1 MTMVLAC
8 ASMLFSTSSAM
19 ALSGLLCE
27 SAMMRMAFQSSPIRN
42 LPLSNS
48 FDLAAAVFATLTRN
62 STHLFYEPKDLL
74 SPPSAN
80 HYNKGQAQQGG
91 CLMIQPL
98 SGGDF
103 LERLLS
109 LIVRGA
115 FHIEVALI
123 LNFRPTRG
131 RSPAA
136 GADAIGNRWAE
147 ERVEENPR
155 PVSKRPGRGIPV
167 WGLGCFRSLGT
178 HLFHELAHGCDV
190 ARRSSFRPF
199 LIALRSFF
207 QVRAE
212 RLGNETLSECWS
224 NRLDQLPDTEK
235 LSAGFEE
242 QVLM

>member
-91 CLMIQPL
+91 CLMRQPL
-98 SGGDF
+98 SGGDC

-123 LNFRPTRG
+123 LDFRPTPL

-136 GADAIGNRWAE
+136 GADRMGNRWAE
-147 ERVEENPR
+147 ERVENPR
-155 PVSKRPGRGIPV
+155 PASKRPGRGIPV
-167 WGLGCFRSLGT
+167 WRSGCFRSLGA

-190 ARRSSFRPF
+190 ARRSGFRPF
-199 LIALRSFF
+199 LITLRSFF

-212 RLGNETLSECWS
+212 RFGNEKLSECWY
-224 NRLDQLPDTEK
+224 NRLDRLPDTEK